1 MRNNIVQIIVLFIFW
16 AFFAGSET
24 AYISINRFKLNSLR
38 KQGKK
43 NALLAH
49 FLINKPERLFATSLM
64 GTNIC
69 LVLAANLTSV
79 LFFQI
84 LSRPAPIVSVV
95 VITLLSLILCEI
107 IPKNLAIKHSLEIT
121 LLSAIPMYFF
131 YILFFPIGKFFIF
144 CSKIVIRI
152 SGISYTGFGPGI
164 FKKKE
169 DVEIF
174 LQASLKEKFTKD
186 ERRFFLESIDIGNKE
201 LTDIMVPLVE
211 IQALP
216 VDAKIKQCSNFIRKH
231 KKFYIPVYRGRID
244 NIEGIIY
251 AHDIFGIDE
260 DLPLDRVVKE
270 PVFVPEN
277 NKINEVYRKLNKIN
291 IPVVFT
297 VDEHGGVTGMVTIY
311 DIGEE
316 IIGKVGVT
324 EYDRNHVIKI
334 KDGEYMCEGDAEIDE
349 VNRLLNININTSNV
363 SHLNGLIVKKLCKI
377 PEKED
382 FIEIEGHRFLVVKS
396 NKRKAELIQI
406 TKINSQNN

>member
-1 MRNNIVQIIVLFIFW
+1 
-16 AFFAGSET
+16 
-24 AYISINRFKLNSLR
+24 
-38 KQGKK
+38 
-43 NALLAH
+43 
-49 FLINKPERLFATSLM
+49 
-64 GTNIC
+64 
-69 LVLAANLTSV
+69 
-79 LFFQI
+79 
-84 LSRPAPIVSVV
+84 
-95 VITLLSLILCEI
+95 
-107 IPKNLAIKHSLEIT
+107 
-121 LLSAIPMYFF
+121 
-131 YILFFPIGKFFIF
+131 
-144 CSKIVIRI
+144 
-152 SGISYTGFGPGI
+152 
-164 FKKKE
+164 
-169 DVEIF
+169 
-174 LQASLKEKFTKD
+174 SLKEKFTKD
-186 ERRFFLESIDIGNKE
+186 DRRFFLESIDIGNKE

-216 VDAKIKQCSNFIRKH
+216 VNAKIKQCSNFIRKH